1 MMMMMKLCDN
11 VLQCDTVQYLLAIRI
26 HYNIECSLANGRIL
40 IGQLQQANSIHF
52 AVRHQS
58 AYNIYMA
65 LNGVQT
71 GLHVQTGVVP
81 LGTTYSFSH
90 EQCWTIFVKN
100 SHKSVLNM
108 IHHSTAHWDHSLLQ
122 PAQFRFSAE
131 IVKFPKILFKT
142 DVFLWQFIPAA
153 HLNSS

>member
-1 MMMMMKLCDN
+1 MMMMMMKLCDN

-90 EQCWTIFVKN
+90 EQC
-100 SHKSVLNM
+100 
-108 IHHSTAHWDHSLLQ
+108 
-122 PAQFRFSAE
+122 
-131 IVKFPKILFKT
+131 
-142 DVFLWQFIPAA
+142 
-153 HLNSS
+153 